1 MTTPE
6 NAPKRSGVQTRWL
19 RAWGRAMRDEATYDL
34 RRNPS
39 LWLGFLLALPIP
51 ISTYA
56 AGAALWLKL
65 LTLLAP
71 LAWAILLG
79 AAGQVSLHLAKE
91 RDSLEDKV
99 ADAVADVARVRT
111 DLDKTSVA
119 LDEQRD
125 LRARLEQARED
136 VMEELR
142 LAQAVQRTLA
152 SPDIHHERCEAV
164 IHSLPSQYIGGDYV
178 HAQVVEDR
186 WLYVIVADVSGH
198 GIAAALVVARIHGL
212 IRRLTLT
219 KKKPVGVLERLNRS
233 AVAIFGDTYFFMTV
247 AVCRIDLHT
256 GRLQYATAG
265 HPAQLLLRREGG
277 VELLRTR
284 NRLLGMDLDIFD
296 KAAPSGSYQLEPGDT
311 LVMFTDGLFEILEDG
326 AGEVLGEDGLHQRVS
341 ELRHLPLRLMVGE
354 TLQEIAKF
362 QGHSSFEDDVTL
374 VAARWNGP
382 APDGT

>member
-1 MTTPE
+1 MTAPE

-79 AAGQVSLHLAKE
+79 AAGQVSLYLAKE

-99 ADAVADVARVRT
+99 ADAVADVERVRT

-119 LDEQRD
+119 LDEQRG

-186 WLYVIVADVSGH
+186 WLYLIVADVSGH

-247 AVCRIDLHT
+247 AVCRIDLRT

-265 HPAQLLLRREGG
+265 HPAQLLLRGEND

-296 KAAPSGSYQLEPGDT
+296 EAQPSGSIQLQPGDT
-311 LVMFTDGLFEILEDG
+311 IVMFTDGLFEILEDG

-382 APDGT
+382 APDAS